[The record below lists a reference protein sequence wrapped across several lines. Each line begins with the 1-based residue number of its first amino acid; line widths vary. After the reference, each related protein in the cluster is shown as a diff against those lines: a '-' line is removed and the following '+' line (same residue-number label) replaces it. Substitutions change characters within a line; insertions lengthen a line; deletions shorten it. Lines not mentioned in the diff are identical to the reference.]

1 LLAGNLLHKSI
12 RMSSTQDNNYV
23 SVGEWM
29 FILFVGIIPVIG
41 WIMLIIWAMMGDNQT
56 RKNYFRAILV
66 WIVVLVG
73 AVIALQSMG
82 RLPQIQKK
90 IQGWAHRA

>member
-1 LLAGNLLHKSI
+1 
-12 RMSSTQDNNYV
+12 MSSTHDSNYV

-29 FILFVGIIPVIG
+29 FILFVGVIPVIG

-56 RKNYFRAILV
+56 LKNCFRAVLV
-66 WIVVLVG
+66 WIVLVVG
-73 AVIALQSMG
+73 VVIALQSMG
-82 RLPQIQKK
+82 RLPEIEKK

>member
-1 LLAGNLLHKSI
+1 
-12 RMSSTQDNNYV
+12 MSSTQDNNYV

-73 AVIALQSMG
+73 AVIALQSTG
-82 RLPQIQKK
+82 RLPQIEKK

>member
-1 LLAGNLLHKSI
+1 
-12 RMSSTQDNNYV
+12 MSSTQDNNYV

-82 RLPQIQKK
+82 RLPQIEKK

>member
-1 LLAGNLLHKSI
+1 
-12 RMSSTQDNNYV
+12 MSSTHDSNYV

-29 FILFVGIIPVIG
+29 FILFVGVIPVIG

-66 WIVVLVG
+66 WIVLAVG
-73 AVIALQSMG
+73 VVIALQSMG
-82 RLPQIQKK
+82 RLPEIEKK

>member
-1 LLAGNLLHKSI
+1 
-12 RMSSTQDNNYV
+12 MSSSTHDSNYI

-41 WIMLIIWAMMGDNQT
+41 QIMLIIWAVMGDNQT

-66 WIVVLVG
+66 WFVVLVG
-73 AVIALQSMG
+73 TIIALQSMG
-82 RLPQIQKK
+82 RLPEIQKK
-90 IQGWAHRA
+90 IQGWTHRA

>member
-1 LLAGNLLHKSI
+1 
-12 RMSSTQDNNYV
+12 MSSTHDSNYV

-29 FILFVGIIPVIG
+29 FILFVGAIPVIG

-66 WIVVLVG
+66 WIVLVVG
-73 AVIALQSMG
+73 VVITLQSMG
-82 RLPQIQKK
+82 RLSEIQKK

>member
-1 LLAGNLLHKSI
+1 
-12 RMSSTQDNNYV
+12 MSSAHDNNYV

-29 FILFVGIIPVIG
+29 FILFVGAIPVIG

-66 WIVVLVG
+66 WIVLVVG
-73 AVIALQSMG
+73 VVITLQSMG
-82 RLPQIQKK
+82 RLPEIQKK